1 MNRNQSPWAVG
12 VLLGIGAITLLHY
25 TSGHEDGV
33 SPHHLYRR
41 LFYLPI
47 LVAAWRFGLR
57 GGLGAAALTVAV
69 YVPHAYGLFGLHPD
83 PSSTIDKGAEMVM
96 YVGIGTL
103 VGFFMDRERGVAVRL
118 LGLLNERDGALAK
131 LRETQ
136 DSLVEAEHQAAIGY
150 LTAGL
155 AHEIRNPLGSI
166 RGSAEILEDEL
177 TEEDRRRIAGV
188 LVRETERLDGV
199 LTRFLRFA
207 GQEPTLQEPT
217 DLSALV
223 DEVLELVDAEGRQRG
238 VELHHQRCS
247 ELPVVPLDPG
257 KLRQLLLNLVV
268 NAMQVQP
275 DGGRVRVLCGMD
287 DGGGPRPLFVRVEDA
302 GPGVADADAGS
313 VFHPYYSGRPGG
325 TGLGLAIARRVAT
338 AHGGT
343 LDVAASSL
351 GGAAFE
357 LRLPLPAKEASHGE
371 G

>member
-1 MNRNQSPWAVG
+1 VNRRGLWAAGVAVG
-12 VLLGIGAITLLHY
+12 IGVITLLHY

-57 GGLGAAALTVAV
+57 GGLAASLVTVAV
-69 YVPHAYGLFGLHPD
+69 YAPHAFGWFGLHAD
-83 PSSTIDKGAEMVM
+83 PASVIDKVAEMVL
-96 YVGIGTL
+96 YVGIGAL
-103 VGFFMDRERGVAVRL
+103 VGWFVDRERGVAVRL
-118 LGLLNERDGALAK
+118 RGLLDERDGALAE
-131 LRETQ
+131 LREAQ
-136 DSLVEAEHQAAIGY
+136 DSLVAAEQQAAMGY

-166 RGSAEILEDEL
+166 RGSAEILGDEL
-177 TEEDRRRIAGV
+177 KDADRQRIAGV

-207 GQEPTLQEPT
+207 GQEPSEPEPT
-217 DLSALV
+217 DLAALA
-223 DEVLELVDAEGRQRG
+223 DEVLELVAAEGRQRG

-247 ELPVVPLDPG
+247 SMPTVPLDAG

-275 DGGRVRVLCGMD
+275 DGGTVRVLCGVD
-287 DGGGPRPLFVRVEDA
+287 DGGGARPLFVRVEDA
-302 GPGVADADAGS
+302 GPGVSEAEAGS
-313 VFHPYYSGRPGG
+313 IFHPYYSGRPGG
-325 TGLGLAIARRVAT
+325 TGLGLSIARRVAVE
-338 AHGGT
+338 HGGT
-343 LDVAASSL
+343 LDVASSAL
-351 GGAAFE
+351 GGASFE
-357 LRLPLPAKEASHGE
+357 LRLPLPGQEVNRGE